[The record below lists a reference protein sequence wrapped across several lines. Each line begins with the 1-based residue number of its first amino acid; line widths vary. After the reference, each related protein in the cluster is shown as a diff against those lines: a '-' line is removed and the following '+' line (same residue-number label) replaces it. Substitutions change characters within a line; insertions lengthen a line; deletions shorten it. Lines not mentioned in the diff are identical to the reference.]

1 MQTLVIKQLSDWDKD
16 MLSYLNR
23 IAIVRDS
30 VITIMEIA
38 PFDGPLTLELGD
50 KTVALSRKVSK
61 NIYVSQIEED

>member
-1 MQTLVIKQLSDWDKD
+1 MIKQLSDWDKD

-38 PFDGPLTLELGD
+38 PFDGPLTIELGD
-50 KTVALSRKVSK
+50 KTVALSRTVSK

>member
-1 MQTLVIKQLSDWDKD
+1 

>member
-1 MQTLVIKQLSDWDKD
+1 MIKQLSDWDKD